1 MKALYFSTD
10 PSKLIAM
17 ADGRPFCRHHPAG
30 QYSRPTF
37 ITSCPEYGILGNES
51 NWKRFQLGGRWIP
64 GWPRACD
71 QGNHFSDVQE
81 HFYQIRLPA
90 FTEFVR
96 TYLGGG
102 QNQEWGRYLRQPAQ
116 LECVEL
122 SEKKAASKSREPRLT
137 YMTWQLWRK
146 LNQPTGRLTSA
157 RNYSVDSV
165 LQNPWYRSL
174 VRLFVCVKLLLV
186 KCQSLWWM
194 SQDPPIGIRRLLV
207 CLLFEMLLVAVLHPV
222 PYTPMQTWY
231 LSKNLHRQIFR
242 LKVLH
247 HKSA

>member
-1 MKALYFSTD
+1 MLDMNNRQTYAKRNNLGNPAQTKLEFVPTKAV
-10 PSKLIAM
+10 
-17 ADGRPFCRHHPAG
+17 
-30 QYSRPTF
+30 Q
-37 ITSCPEYGILGNES
+37 EYGILGNES

-64 GWPRACD
+64 GWPRVRH

-90 FTEFVR
+90 FTGFVR

-102 QNQEWGRYLRQPAQ
+102 QNPEWGRYLRQPAK

-146 LNQPTGRLTSA
+146 LNQPTGRLASA

-186 KCQSLWWM
+186 KCQSLLWM
-194 SQDPPIGIRRLLV
+194 SQDPPIGIRRVLV
-207 CLLFEMLLVAVLHPV
+207 CLLFEMLLVAV
-222 PYTPMQTWY
+222 
-231 LSKNLHRQIFR
+231 
-242 LKVLH
+242 
-247 HKSA
+247 

>member
-1 MKALYFSTD
+1 MDSRLATRSSPRKPFLTCPRTLLSD
-10 PSKLIAM
+10 PSACIHRVCPHIFGWRAK
-17 ADGRPFCRHHPAG
+17 
-30 QYSRPTF
+30 SRM
-37 ITSCPEYGILGNES
+37 
-51 NWKRFQLGGRWIP
+51 
-64 GWPRACD
+64 
-71 QGNHFSDVQE
+71 
-81 HFYQIRLPA
+81 
-90 FTEFVR
+90 
-96 TYLGGG
+96 
-102 QNQEWGRYLRQPAQ
+102 GRYLRQPAK

-146 LNQPTGRLTSA
+146 LNQPTGRLASA
-157 RNYSVDSV
+157 RNYSLDSV

-222 PYTPMQTWY
+222 PYTPMTPQFLTG
-231 LSKNLHRQIFR
+231 
-242 LKVLH
+242 VLILWSSFNIADSQWGTH
-247 HKSA
+247 NKH